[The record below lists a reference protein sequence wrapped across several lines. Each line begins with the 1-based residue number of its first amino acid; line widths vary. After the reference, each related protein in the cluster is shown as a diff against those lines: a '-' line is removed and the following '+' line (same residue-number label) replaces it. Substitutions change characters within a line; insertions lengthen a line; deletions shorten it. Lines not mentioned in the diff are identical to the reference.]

1 MIGLTTIKNII
12 GRPTNLLRDKEAYI
26 ITIAEIES
34 AHRLLEDEIS
44 LANELQKVLHWK
56 GKINSVDEINS
67 KSAMNYSHKVLEM
80 VNKDEAK
87 VERKTYIQERYDKSV
102 SHQTQKGKENL
113 SQDSLVFITK
123 YVFNVS
129 WH

>member
-1 MIGLTTIKNII
+1 
-12 GRPTNLLRDKEAYI
+12 
-26 ITIAEIES
+26 
-34 AHRLLEDEIS
+34 
-44 LANELQKVLHWK
+44 
-56 GKINSVDEINS
+56 
-67 KSAMNYSHKVLEM
+67 MNYSHKVLEM

-129 WH
+129 